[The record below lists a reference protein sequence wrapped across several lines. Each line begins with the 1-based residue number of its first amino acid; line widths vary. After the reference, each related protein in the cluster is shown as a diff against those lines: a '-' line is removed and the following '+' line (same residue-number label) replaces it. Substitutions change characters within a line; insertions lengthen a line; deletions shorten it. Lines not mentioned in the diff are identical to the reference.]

1 MKTYHVKFSH
11 DGEGELVKHR
21 FEAIEP
27 RLSSGPPFEKC
38 LKEYPGARLIEAWR
52 EGGYLDGYGFAIY
65 QPPSFVKV
73 EAEPAPK
80 QEQMML
86 NLN

>member
-1 MKTYHVKFSH
+1 MKTYYVKFSY
-11 DGEGELVKHR
+11 DGEGELV
-21 FEAIEP
+21 EP
-27 RLSSGPPFEKC
+27 QIRRYQATSPGHAFEKY
-38 LKEYPGARLIEAWR
+38 LREFPGAKLIEAWR
-52 EGGYLDGYGFAIY
+52 EGGYLDGYGITTY

-80 QEQMML
+80 EEQLML

>member
-1 MKTYHVKFSH
+1 MKTYYVKFSY
-11 DGEGELVKHR
+11 DGEGEL
-21 FEAIEP
+21 EP
-27 RLSSGPPFEKC
+27 PVRSYRAASVLRAFEKC
-38 LKEYPGARLIEAWR
+38 LKEYPGARLTEAWR
-52 EGGYLDGYGFAIY
+52 EGGYLDGYGFTTY

-80 QEQMML
+80 EEQMML